1 MMENMAKANPMARMP
16 GFEAMQAQQEAFFKA
31 MTGGMMGAKA
41 PATDEAGKGD
51 DLDDIKKELAALQ
64 EKLSRMSR

>member
-1 MMENMAKANPMARMP
+1 
-16 GFEAMQAQQEAFFKA
+16 MQAQQEAFFKA
-31 MTGGMMGAKA
+31 MTGGMMGGKPAK
-41 PATDEAGKGD
+41 DEASTGD

>member
-1 MMENMAKANPMARMP
+1 
-16 GFEAMQAQQEAFFKA
+16 
-31 MTGGMMGAKA
+31 MTGGMMAAKA
-41 PATDEAGKGD
+41 PAKEEAGQSG